1 VANTDVGQNLEIC
14 WFCLMRWKPEESLHR
29 ALESLPAILQ
39 IVLAATTSFAFA
51 HFFLGH
57 ANPIFSVTVAIT
69 ALGFTR
75 DARPRRILSTATGM
89 IIGIAL
95 SEILLLIIGH
105 GLWQMSAVLLI
116 ALISARFLSGSAA
129 FALTVG
135 IQAMLV
141 YIMPSPEGGAFI
153 RSLDGVLGG
162 ATALLFTAI
171 IPRDPRGLANKDATK
186 LFNIFLDSLDALK
199 LAVRNVDVGIVDEAL
214 SRVRRS
220 QPLVDN
226 WRMSL
231 DSAIAISRISPFLRK
246 YRDELS
252 GQVRLMRGMDLATR
266 NLRVVVRRVDFLVRD
281 GVSRPYLADLFEQIS
296 EATTKLSEGLESREQ
311 LHDAQE
317 SFVEI
322 IHQLDP
328 KKFGIANEIREASV
342 LLLLRPLL
350 VDLLCAS
357 GMSEDDARAELPAI

>member
-1 VANTDVGQNLEIC
+1 
-14 WFCLMRWKPEESLHR
+14 MRWSLNDSVRRIIES
-29 ALESLPAILQ
+29 APAIIQ
-39 IVLAATTSFAFA
+39 IVLAATASFAFT
-51 HFFLGH
+51 HLVLGH
-57 ANPIFSVTVAIT
+57 ANPIFAVTVAIT
-69 ALGFTR
+69 SLGFTR

-95 SEILLLIIGH
+95 SEILLLLIGP
-105 GLWQMSAVLLI
+105 GLWQLSVVLLI
-116 ALISARFLSGSAA
+116 ALTAARFITGSAA

-141 YIMPSPEGGAFI
+141 YIMPAPEGGAFI
-153 RSLDGVLGG
+153 RSLDGVIGG

-171 IPRDPRGLANKDATK
+171 IPRDPRGLANKDANK
-186 LFNIFLDSLDALK
+186 LFTIFLDSLDALK
-199 LAVRNVDVGIVDEAL
+199 LAVRNVDVAVVDEAL

-231 DSAIAISRISPFLRK
+231 DSAIAISKISPFLRK

-281 GVSRPYLADLFEQIS
+281 GVARPYLADLFEQIS
-296 EATTKLSEGLESREQ
+296 VATNLLSEGLEHPEQ
-311 LHDAQE
+311 LRESQE
-317 SFVEI
+317 LFVEI

-328 KKFGIANEIREASV
+328 KKFGIADQIREASV

>member
-1 VANTDVGQNLEIC
+1 
-14 WFCLMRWKPEESLHR
+14 MRWSLNESVR
-29 ALESLPAILQ
+29 RVIESAPAIIQ
-39 IVLAATTSFAFA
+39 IVLAATASFAFA
-51 HFFLGH
+51 HLLLGH

-75 DARPRRILSTATGM
+75 DARPRRIISTATGM

-95 SEILLLIIGH
+95 SEILLLVIGQ
-105 GLWQMSAVLLI
+105 GLWQMSLVLLI
-116 ALISARFLSGSAA
+116 ALTAARLISGSAA

-141 YIMPSPEGGAFI
+141 YIMPAPEGGAFI
-153 RSLDGVLGG
+153 RSLDGVIGG

-171 IPRDPRGLANKDATK
+171 IPRDPRGLAAKDASK
-186 LFNIFLDSLDALK
+186 LFDIFLDSLDALK
-199 LAVRNVDVGIVDEAL
+199 LAVRNVDVAIVDEAL
-214 SRVRRS
+214 TRVRRS

-231 DSAIAISRISPFLRK
+231 DSAIAISRVSPFLRK

-281 GVSRPYLADLFEQIS
+281 GVARPYLADLFEQIS
-296 EATTKLSEGLESREQ
+296 DAAKLLSQGLESAEQ

-317 SFVEI
+317 AFVEI

-328 KKFGIANEIREASV
+328 KKFGIADQIREASV

>member
-1 VANTDVGQNLEIC
+1 
-14 WFCLMRWKPEESLHR
+14 MRWSINDSTRRVIES
-29 ALESLPAILQ
+29 APAIIQ
-39 IVLAATTSFAFA
+39 IVLAATASFAFTSLV
-51 HFFLGH
+51 LGH
-57 ANPIFSVTVAIT
+57 TNPIFSVTVAIT

-75 DARPRRILSTATGM
+75 DARPRRILSTAIGMVTG
-89 IIGIAL
+89 IVL
-95 SEILLLIIGH
+95 SELLLLLIGP
-105 GLWQMSAVLLI
+105 GLWQMSIVLLI
-116 ALISARFLSGSAA
+116 ALTAARFITGSAA

-141 YIMPSPEGGAFI
+141 YIMPAPEGGAFI
-153 RSLDGVLGG
+153 RSLDGVIGG
-162 ATALLFTAI
+162 LTALIFTAI
-171 IPRDPRGLANKDATK
+171 IPRDPRGLANKDAAK
-186 LFNIFLDSLDALK
+186 LFNIFLDSLEALK
-199 LAVRNVDVGIVDEAL
+199 LAVRNVDVAIVDEAL
-214 SRVRRS
+214 TRVRRS

-246 YRDELS
+246 YQDELS

-296 EATTKLSEGLESREQ
+296 SATQLLAMGLESAERLRE
-311 LHDAQE
+311 AQE
-317 SFVEI
+317 QFVEI

-328 KKFGIANEIREASV
+328 KRFGIADLIREASV

>member
-1 VANTDVGQNLEIC
+1 
-14 WFCLMRWKPEESLHR
+14 MRWSFNESIR
-29 ALESLPAILQ
+29 RVIESAPAVIQ
-39 IVLAATTSFAFA
+39 IVLAATASFAFT
-51 HFFLGH
+51 HLVLGH
-57 ANPIFSVTVAIT
+57 ANPIFAVTVAIT
-69 ALGFTR
+69 SLGFTR
-75 DARPRRILSTATGM
+75 DARPRRILSTALGM

-95 SEILLLIIGH
+95 SEALLLLIGH
-105 GLWQMSAVLLI
+105 GLWQTSIVLLI
-116 ALISARFLSGSAA
+116 ALTAARFINGSAA

-141 YIMPSPEGGAFI
+141 YIMPAPEGGAFI
-153 RSLDGVLGG
+153 RSLDGVIGG
-162 ATALLFTAI
+162 LTALLFTAI
-171 IPRDPRGLANKDATK
+171 IPRDPRGLAIKDASK
-186 LFNIFLDSLDALK
+186 LFDIFLDSLDALK
-199 LAVRNVDVGIVDEAL
+199 LAVRNVDVSIVDEAL
-214 SRVRRS
+214 TRVRRS

-281 GVSRPYLADLFEQIS
+281 GVARPYLADLFEQIS
-296 EATTKLSEGLESREQ
+296 SATSLLSEGLESPDH
-311 LHDAQE
+311 LHEAQE
-317 SFVEI
+317 QFVEI

-328 KKFGIANEIREASV
+328 KKFGIADQIREASV

>member
-1 VANTDVGQNLEIC
+1 
-14 WFCLMRWKPEESLHR
+14 MRWSLNESLR
-29 ALESLPAILQ
+29 RVIESAPAIIQ
-39 IVLAATTSFAFA
+39 IVLAATASFAFTNLV
-51 HFFLGH
+51 LGH

-69 ALGFTR
+69 SLGFTR
-75 DARPRRILSTATGM
+75 DARPRRIMSTAIGM
-89 IIGIAL
+89 ITGIAL
-95 SEILLLIIGH
+95 SEVLLLLIGP
-105 GLWQMSAVLLI
+105 GLWQMSLVLLI
-116 ALISARFLSGSAA
+116 ALTAARFLSGSAA

-141 YIMPSPEGGAFI
+141 YIMPAPEGGAFI
-153 RSLDGVLGG
+153 RSLDGVIGG
-162 ATALLFTAI
+162 VTALIFTAV
-171 IPRDPRGLANKDATK
+171 IPRDPRGLAIKDANK

-199 LAVRNVDVGIVDEAL
+199 LAVRNVDVAIVDEAL
-214 SRVRRS
+214 TRVRRS

-226 WRMSL
+226 WRLSL
-231 DSAIAISRISPFLRK
+231 DSAIAISKISPFLRK

-281 GVSRPYLADLFEQIS
+281 GIARPYLADLFEQIS
-296 EATTKLSEGLESREQ
+296 AATNLLSEGLESPERLRES
-311 LHDAQE
+311 QE
-317 SFVEI
+317 LFVEI

-328 KKFGIANEIREASV
+328 KKFGIADQIREASV

-357 GMSEDDARAELPAI
+357 GMSEDDARAELPSI